1 MNKDSCFHVGFVSK
15 KIGFKGKISIK
26 INQGNPKNYLNI
38 DFIYIDKDNQLIPYK
53 VISLNL
59 KKNIFLELKLEEI
72 DNETK
77 VNSLIKKDVYLD
89 KNKFQKKD
97 EFSYQELI
105 NYTVFDSSK
114 KIGLVTNL
122 IYQKSQSL
130 IVVENQIKQEIL
142 IPLVPNFI
150 NKIDSKNKILKLK
163 LPEGLTD
170 LNLKS

>member
-1 MNKDSCFHVGFVSK
+1 MNKDSCFYVGFVSK

-26 INQGNPKNYLNI
+26 INHGNPKNYLNI

-59 KKNIFLELKLEEI
+59 KKNLFLELKLEEI
-72 DNETK
+72 DNETM

-105 NYTVFDSSK
+105 NYIVFDSSK
-114 KIGLVTNL
+114 NIGLVKDL
-122 IYQKSQSL
+122 IHQKEQKL
-130 IVVENQIKQEIL
+130 IIVENQKNHEII
-142 IPLVPNFI
+142 IPLVQSFI
-150 NKIDSKNKILKLK
+150 KEIDEKNKILKLI
-163 LPEGLTD
+163 LPKGLTD
-170 LNLKS
+170 LNRK

>member
-59 KKNIFLELKLEEI
+59 KKNLFLELKLEEI
-72 DNETK
+72 DNETM

-105 NYTVFDSSK
+105 NYIVFDSSK
-114 KIGLVTNL
+114 NIGLVKDL
-122 IYQKSQSL
+122 IHQKEQKL
-130 IVVENQIKQEIL
+130 IIVENQKNHEII
-142 IPLVPNFI
+142 IPLVQSFI
-150 NKIDSKNKILKLK
+150 KEIDEKNKILKLI
-163 LPEGLTD
+163 LPKGLTD
-170 LNLKS
+170 LNRK